1 MKKKPENH
9 ADAFERAANA
19 QPGERYIL
27 RLFVAGITPK
37 SERAIRSVK
46 EVCEQYLKGRYDL
59 EIVDIYQRPEAL
71 KEDQVVV
78 ALTLIKK
85 LPEPLRRL
93 IGDMTDR
100 EKILV
105 GLNLKVKP

>member
-1 MKKKPENH
+1 VKKERENH
-9 ADAFERAANA
+9 ADALEKAAKA
-19 QPGERYIL
+19 QTGERYIL

-59 EIVDIYQRPEAL
+59 EIVDIYQRPETL

-78 ALTLIKK
+78 APTLIKR